1 MKLYRLIA
9 AAALGVVLASAAQAD
24 IAIAGITEAQGG
36 GAVAGSAFRNGYRM
50 AIEEI
55 NAAGGLLGHRLVLT
69 QFDID
74 THQAAALEAAQSAV
88 AAKPFAILGP
98 VFSGMTLSAMQATAT
113 SGIPHFTGGEAATIA
128 RRFHPTLMRT
138 SLSQSGAMPRL
149 AAMAAYGLGVRK
161 VALLSVDNEFGREGR
176 ALLTQALAR
185 RGTTLAFDGAVKP
198 GQQDVAQIVR
208 QAVLAQADAL
218 LLYLNEGES
227 LNVLTELRKQNFQ
240 GTIVGEG
247 PLVSAQVIGAA
258 GGAAE
263 GVVAHT
269 GVSVDLPSPR
279 MLSFSASYLQRYG
292 MKPDHNAA
300 KGYFAVQV
308 IKVGLL
314 KLGQVDAAAFMALV
328 KKTRL
333 DGRANPD
340 LMTSVSYDLFG
351 DLNRESYF
359 VQVRGG
365 RTEIMATMSSL
376 DTAFI
381 ELANGRSMALNSNEL
396 RRELAAA
403 LAKPKSVEAP
413 AKRVAP
419 R

>member
-1 MKLYRLIA
+1 MKLHRLIA
-9 AAALGVVLASAAQAD
+9 AAALGVGLASAAQAD
-24 IAIAGITEAQGG
+24 IAIAGITEARGG
-36 GAVAGSAFRNGYRM
+36 GTVAGSAFRNGYQM

-55 NAAGGLLGHRLVLT
+55 NAAGGLLGQRLVLT

-74 THQAAALEAAQSAV
+74 STPAAALEAAKSAL

-98 VFSGMTLSAMQATAT
+98 VFSGLTLSAMQATAT

-138 SLSQSGAMPRL
+138 SLSQNGSMPRL
-149 AAMAAYGLGVRK
+149 AAMVVYGLGARK
-161 VALLSVDNEFGREGR
+161 VALLSVDNEFGRDGR
-176 ALLTQALAR
+176 GLLAEALAR
-185 RGTTLAFDGAVKP
+185 RGATPVFDGTVKP
-198 GQQDVAQIVR
+198 GQQDVEQIVR
-208 QAVLAQADAL
+208 QVVLSNADAL
-218 LLYLNEGES
+218 VLYVNEGEAVK
-227 LNVLTELRKQNFQ
+227 VLTELRKQNYQ

-258 GGAAE
+258 GSAAE
-263 GVVAHT
+263 GVLAHT
-269 GVSVDLPSPR
+269 SIAVDLPSPR
-279 MLSFSASYLQRYG
+279 MLSFNASYLRRYG

-300 KGYFAVQV
+300 KGYFAVQI

-314 KLGQVDAAAFMALV
+314 KLGQVDPAAFMALV

-333 DGRANPD
+333 DGRSNPD

-376 DTAFI
+376 DMGFI
-381 ELANGRSMALNSNEL
+381 ELANGRSLALNSNEL
-396 RRELAAA
+396 RRELAVV
-403 LAKPKSVEAP
+403 LARPKVVEPP
-413 AKRVAP
+413 ARRVAP